1 MSNGYTELNNYRF
14 ERKFVAPN
22 MSRLATEMVIKQ
34 NQAFFNPV
42 YQPRRINNIY
52 FDTPGLDCFFDN
64 LFGNGNRWKCRLR
77 WYGDVFGKIEMPVL
91 EFKIKKGLVGTKRS
105 FRMPAFNFDKHQFTF
120 RDIEQLFEEAALPH
134 DIRERVAKVQP
145 VLLNSYNRSYFVSMN
160 KRYRI
165 TVDDKLQYYN
175 LRRGWN
181 HFGRPFT
188 EDFKTVVELKYDQ
201 EWNKEVDMI
210 TNQFPFR
217 LDKNSK
223 FLSGMS
229 HFRSEIAV

>member
-14 ERKFVAPN
+14 ERKFIAPN

-34 NQAFFNPV
+34 NQAFFTPV
-42 YQPRRINNIY
+42 HQPRRINNIY

-77 WYGDVFGKIEMPVL
+77 WYGDIFGRIDSPVL

-105 FRMPAFNFDKHQFTF
+105 FRLQAFNFDQHQFSV
-120 RDIEQLFEEAALPH
+120 RDIEPLFQIGNLPA
-134 DIRERVAKVQP
+134 DIRERVTKLQP
-145 VLLNSYNRSYFVSMN
+145 VLLNSYQRSYFVSMN
-160 KRYRI
+160 RRYRV
-165 TVDDKLQYYN
+165 TVDDKLEYHN
-175 LRRGWN
+175 LRREWN
-181 HFGRPFT
+181 YFGRPFT
-188 EDFKTVVELKYDQ
+188 EDFKTVVELKYDE
-201 EWNKEVDMI
+201 EWNREVDLI
-210 TNQFPFR
+210 TTQFPFR